1 MVKPTKARLTQ
12 YDLSLHRH
20 RESRMSDL
28 AAKQGIVIQLRI
40 QRPGELGLNQHRPV
54 ALGNVRV
61 AEVVQGI
68 CTLNPAREL
77 PAYHCLWD
85 GLRGRAGLLAGLFGH
100 VAPPRALRVEASGPA
115 IRTQQ
120 R

>member
-20 RESRMSDL
+20 RESRVHDL
-28 AAKQGIVIQLRI
+28 AAKQGVVVQLWI
-40 QRPGELGLNQHRPV
+40 QRPGKLGLNQHRPIT
-54 ALGNVRV
+54 LGNVCV
-61 AEVVQGI
+61 AEEVQGV

-77 PAYHCLWD
+77 PADHCLWD
-85 GLRGRAGLLAGLFGH
+85 GLCGRAGLLAGLSGH
-100 VAPPRALRVEASGPA
+100 VAPPGALRVEASGLA